1 MYNVHVEPLLKQPNC
16 ACGQFAT
23 YWVRLWWWWW
33 GITNYWR
40 RYCLGNCR
48 AEGCEDSST
57 HIAMDV
63 WAAKTWAK
71 AVVIFLMIAIRDI
84 PRYRSCIFVTLSKGG
99 LRGGG
104 GFKFKFKQ
112 IQIS

>member
-1 MYNVHVEPLLKQPNC
+1 MHIVHVEQLLKQPNC

-48 AEGCEDSST
+48 AEGYEDSST
-57 HIAMDV
+57 YVAMDV
-63 WAAKTWAK
+63 
-71 AVVIFLMIAIRDI
+71 
-84 PRYRSCIFVTLSKGG
+84 
-99 LRGGG
+99 
-104 GFKFKFKQ
+104 
-112 IQIS
+112 